1 MNAEIIA
8 IGSEMLTP
16 FRSDTN
22 SLFLTARLN
31 ELGIELARKTIVG
44 DDRTQLTDAIASAL
58 SRAQVVITIG
68 GLGPTADDLTRECA
82 AEVLDRT
89 MLRDDGIAAQLV
101 ARFRARGM
109 VMPQVNLRQAMV
121 IAGATILPNSRGTA
135 SGQWIE
141 RDGKHLILLPG
152 PPRELETM
160 FSDAVFPA
168 LRSRLPRTFLKRRQL
183 RMTGLTESAAEEIAA
198 PIYTQYTNPVTTILA
213 SLGEIQLHLTSTA
226 DDEAEAQSRVDTLAT
241 QLENA
246 LGSVVFSKDGQSLE
260 SVIGCAL
267 TAKGASLAVAES
279 CTGGLLGERIT
290 SIPGSSTYF
299 LGGVISYANT
309 AKHDLLDVPASV
321 LDEHGAVSEAVARLM
336 AEGARNRMRST
347 YALAITG
354 VAGPGGGSA
363 DKPVGLVY
371 IALATP
377 ENTLVE
383 RKKFGGER
391 EPIRWQAAQAA
402 LDLLRR
408 HLAGLI

>member
-44 DDRTQLTDAIASAL
+44 DDRAQLTDAIASAL
-58 SRAQVVITIG
+58 SRAEVVITIG

-82 AEVLDRT
+82 ADVLDRT
-89 MLRDDGIAAQLV
+89 MVKDDGIAEQLV
-101 ARFRARGM
+101 ARFRSRGM

-121 IAGATILPNSRGTA
+121 IAGAAVLSNSRGTA
-135 SGQWIE
+135 PGQWVE
-141 RDGKHLILLPG
+141 HDGKHLILLPG

-160 FSDAVFPA
+160 FSDAVFPT
-168 LRSRLPRTFLKRRQL
+168 LRSRLPPTFLKRRQL

-198 PIYTQYTNPVTTILA
+198 PIYTRYTNPVTTILA
-213 SLGEIQLHLTSTA
+213 SLGEIQLHLTSTGA
-226 DDEAEAQSRVDTLAT
+226 SELEAQSRVDDLAA
-241 QLENA
+241 QLESA
-246 LGSVVFSKDGQSLE
+246 LGSVVFSNDGRSLE
-260 SVIGCAL
+260 AVVDCAL

-279 CTGGLLGERIT
+279 CTGGLLGERI
-290 SIPGSSTYF
+290 SSVSGCSAHF
-299 LGGVISYANT
+299 LGGVISYANA
-309 AKHDLLDVPASV
+309 AKLDLLGVPTPV

-336 AEGARNRMRST
+336 AEGVRSRMRAT

-354 VAGPGGGSA
+354 IAGPGGGSA

-391 EPIRWQAAQAA
+391 EPVRWQAAQSA

-408 HLAGLI
+408 HLAGLV